1 MELPKTSK
9 TRDCPVGP
17 RVLSENIVELGN
29 DEMKSY
35 SRGTVLKLCHGGRC
49 IGGNLKMGCSKN
61 RGMQPGVETR

>member
-17 RVLSENIVELGN
+17 RVLSESIVELGN

-35 SRGTVLKLCHGGRC
+35 SRGTVLKLWHGGGC
-49 IGGNLKMGCSKN
+49 I
-61 RGMQPGVETR
+61 RGD